1 MPTLLL
7 QAYNLVEKRLLRLM
21 VKPDEEVDR
30 RVYMELS
37 RQIPY
42 LINNL
47 ATKGYISQE
56 TAHEF
61 RFFRE
66 LRNRAAHAAH
76 FREEEQD
83 ADWAKGIEIAKQLL
97 DGLDRAI
104 EDGFDQSALPN
115 DA

>member
-1 MPTLLL
+1 MPPNI
-7 QAYNLVEKRLLRLM
+7 A
-21 VKPDEEVDR
+21 
-30 RVYMELS
+30 
-37 RQIPY
+37 
-42 LINNL
+42 
-47 ATKGYISQE
+47 SQK
-56 TAHEF
+56 THEF

-104 EDGFDQSALPN
+104 EDGFDPSALPN
-115 DA
+115 DV